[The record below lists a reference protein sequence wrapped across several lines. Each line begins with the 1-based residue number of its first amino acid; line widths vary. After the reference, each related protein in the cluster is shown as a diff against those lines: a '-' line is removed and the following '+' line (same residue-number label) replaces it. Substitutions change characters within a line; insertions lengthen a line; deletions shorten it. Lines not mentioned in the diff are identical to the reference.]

1 MEGTASAPVSV
12 AQRESVLLISL
23 DSCRYDT
30 FASARLRHLPAVGP
44 LHRAEAPGHFTYA
57 SHAAMWVGF
66 TPGVASS
73 HRAWLNPK
81 GGRVFRLGNAGYAR
95 PGSDDAFSLEGAS
108 IVEGFGRRGYR
119 TIGTGAVGWFNRDTP
134 TGRLLTDAFDAFWFS
149 GATWRLQQQLAWI
162 EAQLAATP
170 PEQPQFV
177 FLNVGETHVPY
188 WHEGA
193 SWPQH
198 PSPCLPFGGDPTRG
212 LRCSRSRSRR
222 RQRSCLEW
230 VDAQL
235 GPLLQRFASGTVLV
249 CADHGDC
256 WGEDGLWEHGIS
268 HWATLTVPLL
278 LRVRGVPIGP

>member
-1 MEGTASAPVSV
+1 MGLAGA
-12 AQRESVLLISL
+12 AADQARRDSVLLISL

-30 FASARLRHLPAVGP
+30 FRRARLKHLTQVGP
-44 LHRAEAPGHFTYA
+44 VHRAQAPGHFTYA

-73 HRAWLNPK
+73 RRPWLNPK
-81 GGRVFRLGNAGYAR
+81 LGRVFRLANAGFAR
-95 PGSDDAFSLEGAS
+95 PDSNDAFVLEGAS
-108 IVEGFGRRGYR
+108 VVEGFARLGYR
-119 TIGTGAVGWFNRDTP
+119 TIGTGAVGWFDGRTP
-134 TGRLLTDAFDAFWFS
+134 TGTLLSEPFDQFLYT
-149 GATWRLQQQLAWI
+149 GATWKLAEQLQWI

-170 PEQPQFV
+170 VEQPAFV

-188 WHEGA
+188 WYDGA
-193 SWPQH
+193 PWSPW
-198 PSPCLPFGGDPTRG
+198 PSPCIPFGGDPAQG
-212 LRCSRSRSRR
+212 ERCSRRLS
-222 RQRSCLEW
+222 RQRQRRCLEW

-235 GPLLQRFASGTVLV
+235 GPLLNRFVASTVLV

-278 LRVRGVPIGP
+278 LRVRGVPVGP